1 MVAANFRWTHSPSR
15 LASSGVGGHPALS
28 LHSSNEPGKIFGH
41 DDRTMN
47 TVVVIIIII
56 IITIIIIII
65 TDVDVDVDLDPDP
78 DLDSGVSTV
87 DAVIACVV
95 FDRPIMPN
103 TT

>member
-47 TVVVIIIII
+47 IVVVIIIII
-56 IITIIIIII
+56 III
-65 TDVDVDVDLDPDP
+65 TDADVDFDPDP

>member
-1 MVAANFRWTHSPSR
+1 
-15 LASSGVGGHPALS
+15 LS
-28 LHSSNEPGKIFGH
+28 LIFTTALYST
-41 DDRTMN
+41 DRLI
-47 TVVVIIIII
+47 IIIII
-56 IITIIIIII
+56 IITDV
-65 TDVDVDVDLDPDP
+65 DVDVDVDLDPDP